1 MIGQFLNVDLE
12 ITSTRPVGI
21 LKREFEAQGAFTL
34 YAGRIPE
41 GHLLALESNS
51 NDYSSK
57 GNRIGVGGK
66 INSMCGMV
74 EKLSPK
80 ARMLWESANRRDFD
94 IGVEGVDG
102 QMSARISISPKS
114 VQQIAAVG
122 GTLSVTVYRPFS
134 SGDLPAQRAVVNS
147 AQGKAK
153 RRPGTDR
160 PIKPKP

>member
-12 ITSTRPVGI
+12 ITSTRPLGI
-21 LKREFEAQGAFTL
+21 LKKEFGVQGAFIL
-34 YAGRIPE
+34 YGGRIPA
-41 GHLLALESNS
+41 GHLLALES

-57 GNRIGVGGK
+57 GNRIGVGEK
-66 INSMCGMV
+66 INSLCGMV